1 MACSRDEKDSSKV
14 QIRIRAFL
22 RCNNT
27 SVTALARLLPLSPD
41 LLSTIPSA
49 KLRPFDLWG
58 DFLSGSW
65 DRCQG
70 GLSGH
75 ALLKQC
81 VQTESDNNWM
91 PMLEINEL
99 GEIGKAIQKQGAK
112 KKVCCYEFGFSCANR
127 MIVMMNRIQEW
138 FAMFMLLMQMS

>member
-1 MACSRDEKDSSKV
+1 
-14 QIRIRAFL
+14 
-22 RCNNT
+22 
-27 SVTALARLLPLSPD
+27 VTALARLLPLSPD
-41 LLSTIPSA
+41 LLSTIHSA
-49 KLRPFDLWG
+49 KLLPFNLWG

-75 ALLKQC
+75 ALHKQC
-81 VQTESDNNWM
+81 VQTESDNDWM

-112 KKVCCYEFGFSCANR
+112 KKVCCSSYEFGFSCANR
-127 MIVMMNRIQEW
+127 IIVMMNRIQEW
-138 FAMFMLLMQMS
+138 FAMFIPLMQML